1 MTGPQPGLP
10 YTWVEYPMGS
20 TPRPVYYPAMLDLAG
35 RDALLV
41 GGGEVAAQ
49 KAGPLIEAG
58 ARLPVLPP
66 ALPPPPRAP
75 IEAGGAA
82 GDPPRGPPRDPPG
95 APRRGRP
102 PPPPPR
108 PNPR

>member
-20 TPRPVYYPAMLDLAG
+20 TTRPVYYPAMLDLAG

-58 ARLPVLPP
+58 PRPPVLAPQLTPPLRARLDG
-66 ALPPPPRAP
+66 
-75 IEAGGAA
+75 GGAA
-82 GDPPRGPPRDPPG
+82 RDPAPG
-95 APRRGRP
+95 RARDTGGGGAG
-102 PPPPPR
+102 
-108 PNPR
+108 